1 MERVPR
7 NCVLVEISRTE
18 QFFSFS
24 FRNRKKTIV
33 AKENFKLLY
42 KTLRLTVHFDID
54 IEHLLRLKIFSS
66 SYLDTYLSFSL
77 SEKNRGMISFILRG
91 GE

>member
-7 NCVLVEISRTE
+7 NCVLVEISRRE

-42 KTLRLTVHFDID
+42 KTLRLTVYFDID

-66 SYLDTYLSFSL
+66 SSYLDTYLSLSL
-77 SEKNRGMISFILRG
+77 RRIEG
-91 GE
+91 

>member
-7 NCVLVEISRTE
+7 NCVLVEISRRE
-18 QFFSFS
+18 HFFSFS

-33 AKENFKLLY
+33 AKENFKLFY
-42 KTLRLTVHFDID
+42 KTLRLTVYFDID
-54 IEHLLRLKIFSS
+54 IELLLRLKIFSS
-66 SYLDTYLSFSL
+66 SYLDTYLSFFL

>member
-7 NCVLVEISRTE
+7 NCVLVEISRRE

-42 KTLRLTVHFDID
+42 KILRLTVYFDID

-66 SYLDTYLSFSL
+66 SYLDTYLSL

>member
-7 NCVLVEISRTE
+7 NCVLIEISRRE
-18 QFFSFS
+18 QFFFFS

-42 KTLRLTVHFDID
+42 KILRLTVYFDID

-66 SYLDTYLSFSL
+66 SSYLDTYLSLSL
-77 SEKNRGMISFILRG
+77 
-91 GE
+91 